1 MQLCSCSCT
10 KVASKP
16 AASGRQLV
24 EADVVLYRR
33 LSCCWCASGERR
45 RPLGRTSEDVL
56 ERLLRI
62 SQGVLHKA
70 PDVLRCAA
78 GPVPGS
84 ATSVAG
90 PLKRRTSRMLHR
102 LARIAQRIADT
113 LEAAGRLEP
122 DSSQAAQGH
131 ASSGR
136 QRDLRAC
143 AHAAC
148 LRRLGW
154 RLLAVGR
161 LLVCGLAV
169 GRLAVGRLL
178 VRGLA
183 IGWLAVGRLA
193 VGRLLAIGWLAEGR
207 LRVRHVPVPGRPVR
221 RLAWL
226 RNGCLLLDGVAEVGL
241 AVGLVQ
247 REAARAADHRQGAPV
262 LGGRVRG
269 LLQPLGRLLQ
279 CRSARVALQGRH
291 ESLQDAS
298 GRSLPC
304 ILWHALPVVGVLEGH
319 GVRQALGPR
328 PGQEAGLRVH
338 AGLRRPDVPNPQHAA
353 GRQGLQECRLE
364 WPRLDRLRVARL
376 PVGRLREGR
385 LRVSGLLQ
393 GWGLHVRE
401 LRGLRAGRLR
411 KGLQR
416 LEVLLWHLSRAA
428 AAAAHACQRGGG
440 RRAGAAV
447 PPMGTSWAVAQT
459 KVLGQA

>member
-161 LLVCGLAV
+161 LLVPGLAV
-169 GRLAVGRLL
+169 GRLAVGWLL
-178 VRGLA
+178 VRGLGV
-183 IGWLAVGRLA
+183 GWLAVGWLLVQGLAVSWLA
-193 VGRLLAIGWLAEGR
+193 VGG
-207 LRVRHVPVPGRPVR
+207 LRVRHLPVP
-221 RLAWL
+221 
-226 RNGCLLLDGVAEVGL
+226 
-241 AVGLVQ
+241 
-247 REAARAADHRQGAPV
+247 
-262 LGGRVRG
+262 
-269 LLQPLGRLLQ
+269 
-279 CRSARVALQGRH
+279 
-291 ESLQDAS
+291 
-298 GRSLPC
+298 
-304 ILWHALPVVGVLEGH
+304 
-319 GVRQALGPR
+319 
-328 PGQEAGLRVH
+328 
-338 AGLRRPDVPNPQHAA
+338 
-353 GRQGLQECRLE
+353 
-364 WPRLDRLRVARL
+364 RL
-376 PVGRLREGR
+376 PVGGLRACMLPIGRWRKRRLRIG
-385 LRVSGLLQ
+385 GLLQ